1 MEFYLNETDIFDE
14 ALDRKVEDVILAN
27 KDKVV
32 KDKNYIFEI
41 GFNVELLND
50 DRFKNFFLLHCNKA
64 IKKEDDK
71 IHEVLSWQLGRV
83 CAVLERQGINSYF
96 NTIQG
101 IELNERDIIKI
112 VLKEEE
118 DKESVKKR
126 KTKRMKINSII
137 PNRKATQE
145 RMNRATNDYMSKRFL
160 ELYHILQDNNRLMS
174 YFLEIDPTEDVNILY
189 GVFCETYGNLLFLT
203 TEEDKKIRQLIY
215 EKAKKAVDRYIK
227 ENNL

>member
-1 MEFYLNETDIFDE
+1 MN
-14 ALDRKVEDVILAN
+14 
-27 KDKVV
+27 
-32 KDKNYIFEI
+32 
-41 GFNVELLND
+41 
-50 DRFKNFFLLHCNKA
+50 
-64 IKKEDDK
+64 
-71 IHEVLSWQLGRV
+71 
-83 CAVLERQGINSYF
+83 
-96 NTIQG
+96 
-101 IELNERDIIKI
+101 
-112 VLKEEE
+112 
-118 DKESVKKR
+118 
-126 KTKRMKINSII
+126 INSIM

-174 YFLEIDPTEDVNILY
+174 YLLKIDPTEDVNILY